1 MVKPI
6 FFIVFAVAFQVL
18 ALLSM
23 KLAANSLSILPLYSF
38 HTSLF
43 LLVSLLAIVLQV
55 LVWVQVLKLYPLSIA
70 YPAFSIVNFIIL
82 VVAALYLNEGIT
94 YQNVLGLTVISFGVI
109 ILSRSMEST

>member
-1 MVKPI
+1 MVRPI
-6 FFIVFAVAFQVL
+6 FFIIFSVVIQVL
-18 ALLSM
+18 ALVSL
-23 KLAANSLSILPLYSF
+23 KLAAESLSTL
-38 HTSLF
+38 SLSPIHINPF
-43 LLVSLLAIVLQV
+43 LLVSYLAYLLQA
-55 LVWVQVLKLYPLSIA
+55 LVWVQVLKHYPLSIA